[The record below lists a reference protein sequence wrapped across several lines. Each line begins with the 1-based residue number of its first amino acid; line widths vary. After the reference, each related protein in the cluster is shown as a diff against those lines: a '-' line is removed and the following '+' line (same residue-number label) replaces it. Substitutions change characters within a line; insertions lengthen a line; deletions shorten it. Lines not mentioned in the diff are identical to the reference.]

1 MLLNQFY
8 SFHFLFVPI
17 KPNNFYLL
25 FTDNGDNLTM
35 EEKKFVDDPK
45 NAHLFPDPPSCE
57 KRCGQ
62 ETTSNPPKRIK
73 TSDDE
78 VSAKS

>member
-1 MLLNQFY
+1 
-8 SFHFLFVPI
+8 
-17 KPNNFYLL
+17 
-25 FTDNGDNLTM
+25 M
-35 EEKKFVDDPK
+35 EEKKFVDNPK

-62 ETTSNPPKRIK
+62 EKTSNPPKRIK

-78 VSAKS
+78 VSTKS